1 MVQKKLLLLNLK
13 MNTGTLS
20 PKILFIS
27 YDGMTDNLGQSQV
40 IPYMAGLSK
49 LGFDICI
56 LSAEK
61 TEVYQNK
68 KTEIEDL
75 LNLNNIK
82 WLPIK
87 YTKKPPI
94 ISTILDIIKIKKKA
108 KEYHLKN
115 NIDIVHCR
123 SYISAFAGLYLK
135 RKYGIK
141 FIFDMRGFYAD
152 ERVDGKIWNTDK
164 FIYKSIYKYFK
175 NKEKE
180 YIANADYTI
189 SLTNSARKIISE
201 WSFFKELNLPIEVIP
216 CCADNEHFSRNNID
230 NSLVEHFKQKL
241 NIKND
246 DFIISYLG
254 SVGTWYMLDEML
266 LFYKQLLLV
275 KPNSKFLF
283 ITKDEHEEIYKKA
296 SKFEIPTDKL
306 ILQGAS
312 RNEVPTLLSLS
323 KISIFFIKP
332 VFSKKASSPT
342 KLAEILSMGIP
353 VIANSNVG
361 DIDEIFSQNKIGLIV
376 NEFNN
381 EEFNRII
388 GNINDALNIPK
399 ENLINTSNN
408 LFSLQKGI
416 ESYNKVYNSLLD

>member
-1 MVQKKLLLLNLK
+1 MSQSQISLK
-13 MNTGTLS
+13 
-20 PKILFIS
+20 KILFIS

-40 IPYMAGLSK
+40 IPYLAGLSK

-61 TEVYQNK
+61 SEIYKNK
-68 KTEIEDL
+68 KAEIENL
-75 LNLNNIK
+75 LERSNIK

-141 FIFDMRGFYAD
+141 FIFDMRGFFAD
-152 ERVDGKIWNTDK
+152 ERVDGKIWNLDK
-164 FIYKSIYKYFK
+164 FIYKSVYKYFK

-180 YIANADYTI
+180 FIANADYTI
-189 SLTNSARKIISE
+189 SLTNSAKKIISE
-201 WSFFKELNLPIEVIP
+201 WPFFIELNLPIEVIP
-216 CCADNEHFSRNNID
+216 CCADNEHFNRNNID
-230 NSLVEHFKQKL
+230 ASLVEHFKQKL
-241 NIKND
+241 HVKDD

-266 LFYKQLLLV
+266 LFFKQLLLV

-361 DIDEIFSQNKIGLIV
+361 DIDEIFNENNIGLIV
-376 NEFNN
+376 NEFNIK
-381 EEFNRII
+381 EFNRII

-408 LFSLQKGI
+408 LFSLHKGI
-416 ESYNKVYNSLLD
+416 ESYNKVYNSLLE